1 METPI
6 ASPEPQVTPP
16 LPVPQSL
23 FWRSAQSFVV
33 TLLTLLAFIAVS
45 ILKPEWQDGRFSSY
59 IALLLSPEASWI
71 FAPLIIFSA
80 LSMLTLLL
88 DNTSK
93 QAQAFWVRL
102 GVYTGTLLALQ
113 FTILALIAVG
123 GGTIIVVGLW
133 LGTLIAWYALRWAS
147 QKIGKKWTML
157 IVLGLAFFL
166 YAGYI
171 LFEVIN
177 LGSFSPYMLSNPF
190 FFLIGFLVGSA
201 PFWTLLIMST
211 TSYRL
216 LKHYETRFTLPRG
229 LGILA
234 WLGGFSAS
242 WSLAILRTLQLYSEL
257 PTQPPDCY
265 IATAAANGHPRFVGS
280 QEVTLASGARMRVN
294 TQLQR
299 LKCAELA
306 LTAVAPRLHGLLRAA
321 YDMLGRPLA
330 RRMTNPFV
338 ADTAYLLLKP
348 FEWISIFVL
357 RRIVPEI
364 NIHAQKLYRS

>member
-6 ASPEPQVTPP
+6 VSPGPQVMPP
-16 LPVPQSL
+16 LPVPQSF
-23 FWRSAQSFVV
+23 FWRIAQGLVV
-33 TLLTLLAFIAVS
+33 TLLSLFAFIAVS

-229 LGILA
+229 LGVLA

-306 LTAVAPRLHGLLRAA
+306 LKAVAPHLHGLLRAV
-321 YDMLGRPLA
+321 YDTLGRPLA
-330 RRMTNPFV
+330 RRMTHPVV
-338 ADTAYLLLKP
+338 ADAAYLLLKP